1 MSLLNRFSDCPFFT
15 MTYEELA
22 ASVKLLNA
30 DEAIEKINGYIE
42 EHPGN
47 ADAYVLRGM
56 KQFGAGRRDLA
67 INDYLRALELDPDSS
82 RARAAL
88 DTANSILDFYNKD
101 LFNP

>member
-1 MSLLNRFSDCPFFT
+1 MS
-15 MTYEELA
+15 YEVLS

-30 DEAIEKINGYIE
+30 DEAIEKINEYLVAN
-42 EHPGN
+42 PDA